1 MIDLLLRIIDQFDGL
16 KKLGPSHYMGVSAN
30 TWSKCMR
37 CACLNWAMFGGM
49 LRGLNPLCFVG
60 TWLLTKGTLWGY
72 VPGHVSR
79 YVSGRYLGRGGGGGA
94 KHRPFMNS

>member
-16 KKLGPSHYMGVSAN
+16 KKLGPSHYMGVSREQNA
-30 TWSKCMR
+30 

-79 YVSGRYLGRGGGGGA
+79 YVSGRYLGGGGGGG
-94 KHRPFMNS
+94 SIVLS